1 MDAYP
6 DPDPADPTPGL
17 TQIEQ
22 SEITHGK
29 QLKKFGDLKL
39 PAKGICGTSACV

>member
-1 MDAYP
+1 LNRHLFEADPDPTFHFYADP
-6 DPDPADPTPGL
+6 DPDPADPIPGL

-29 QLKKFGDLKL
+29 QLRNL
-39 PAKGICGTSACV
+39 AI